1 MIMTA
6 VDRIPPQNLEAE
18 QAILGSLMV
27 ERDLVPIISEI
38 VQKSDFYA
46 PHHATVYD
54 AIIALYERG
63 EPIDK
68 VSVSE
73 ELRRRKLLD
82 EIGGADFI
90 SQLLNTVPT
99 AASAEYYGR
108 VVAEKAILRS
118 LITAGGRISV
128 LGFEQPEN
136 IDDLVDRCE
145 QMIFDIG
152 RRSAG
157 GFTLVRDLLKPAFE
171 QIDKLYHQK
180 GSVTGVPS
188 GFARIDQFTT
198 GFQAGELIII
208 AARPSMGKTS
218 LCLNIAMNAA
228 KEAGK
233 RVALFSLEMSND
245 QLVQRFLSMQA
256 RIDAQALRTG
266 NIKDKVDA
274 SGLSEWGRI
283 SQAMN
288 VLAELPIQIDD
299 SAALTVSEV
308 RSRSRRLAATSG
320 LDLIAI
326 DYLQLLRSTNARI
339 TSRVEIIDEI
349 CRSLKALAKELKVPV
364 IALAQLNRAPESR
377 SDKRPMLSDL
387 RESGGIEQEADV
399 VAFIYRDEYYNPPTP
414 ENESI
419 AEINIAKQRN
429 GPTGVVQLRFDKRFT
444 SFADL
449 DTEHT
454 EY

>member
-1 MIMTA
+1 MVMTA

-27 ERDLVPIISEI
+27 DRDLLPIINEI

-46 PHHATVYD
+46 PHHATIYD
-54 AIIALYERG
+54 AMYALYERG

-68 VSVSE
+68 VSVAE

-82 EIGGADFI
+82 EVGGVDFI

-99 AASAEYYGR
+99 AASAEYYAR
-108 VVAEKAILRS
+108 VVAEKSILRS
-118 LITAGGRISV
+118 LITAGGRITNI
-128 LGFEQPEN
+128 GFEQPEN
-136 IDDLVDRCE
+136 VDEVVDRCE

-157 GFTLVRDLLKPAFE
+157 GFTLVRDLLKPAFDR
-171 QIDKLYHQK
+171 IDNLYHQK
-180 GSVTGVPS
+180 GTVTGVPS
-188 GFARIDQFTT
+188 GFARLDQFTT
-198 GFQAGELIII
+198 GFQPGELIII

-218 LCLNIAMNAA
+218 LGLNIAMNAA
-228 KEAGK
+228 KGAGR
-233 RVALFSLEMSND
+233 RVAVFSLEMSND
-245 QLVQRFLSMQA
+245 QLVQRFLSMEA
-256 RIDAQALRTG
+256 RIDAQSLRTG
-266 NIKDKVDA
+266 NIKDK
-274 SGLSEWGRI
+274 EWGEI
-283 SQAMN
+283 THAMG
-288 VLAELPIQIDD
+288 VLAEVPVFVDD

-308 RSRSRRLAATSG
+308 RSRSRRLAATTG
-320 LDLIAI
+320 LDLIII
-326 DYLQLLRSTNARI
+326 DYLQLLRSTNLRV
-339 TSRVEIIDEI
+339 TNRVEIIDEI
-349 CRSLKALAKELKVPV
+349 CRSLKALAKEIKVPV
-364 IALAQLNRAPESR
+364 IALAQLNRSPESR
-377 SDKRPMLSDL
+377 NDKRPMLSDL

-414 ENESI
+414 ENENI

-429 GPTGVVQLRFDKRFT
+429 GPTGLVQLRFDKRFT

-454 EY
+454 EF